1 MAAPIALT
9 GIKPTGTPHLGNYLG
24 AIRPALAL
32 AERFDAYYFI
42 ANYHALNS
50 VTDPALV
57 RRYTL
62 EVAATWL
69 ALGLDPQRVT
79 LYRQSDVPETF
90 DLFALLTNVTP
101 KGLMNRA
108 HAYKAAVARNQ
119 EQGRDADDD
128 INMGLFNYP
137 LLMAADILL
146 FSADVVPVGR
156 DQVQHVEVARDIAQA
171 FNRLYGDVLRVPEIH
186 LSEAPSIAGLDGRKM
201 SKSYG
206 NTIPLLSAGP
216 DELRKVVRRY
226 KTDSAP
232 ADAPKDADASPLFH
246 IFREVAPPSDAAL
259 VRDALLTGAMT
270 WGALKDRLFEVLE
283 SLLSGPRDEY
293 RRLIGDPQVVDRI
306 LEAGSARA
314 RPRAAALVQ
323 RVRAAMGVTLGG

>member
-1 MAAPIALT
+1 M
-9 GIKPTGTPHLGNYLG
+9 
-24 AIRPALAL
+24 
-32 AERFDAYYFI
+32 
-42 ANYHALNS
+42 
-50 VTDPALV
+50 
-57 RRYTL
+57 
-62 EVAATWL
+62 
-69 ALGLDPQRVT
+69 GLDPDKVT
-79 LYRQSDVPETF
+79 FYRQSDVPETF
-90 DLFALLTNVTP
+90 ELFTILTNLTP
-101 KGLMNRA
+101 KGYMNRA

-128 INMGLFNYP
+128 VNMGLFSYP

-146 FSADVVPVGR
+146 FSADLVPVGR

-186 LSEAPSIAGLDGRKM
+186 LSEAPAIAGLDGRKM
-201 SKSYG
+201 SKSYH
-206 NTIPLLSAGP
+206 NTIPLLSAGS

-232 ADAPKDADASPLFH
+232 ANAPKDADASPLFQ
-246 IFREVAPPSDAAL
+246 IFRELAPASDVAL

-293 RRLIGDPQVVDRI
+293 RRLIGDPEEVDRI
-306 LEAGSARA
+306 LAAGSARA
-314 RPRAAALVQ
+314 RPGAAALVQ
-323 RVRAAMGVTLGG
+323 RVREAMGATLGR